1 MSTEAVGAI
10 WIGGAALNGALIWM
24 TVGLSRLFGHASM
37 NPVAEPADLECDGQD
52 AAAT

>member
-10 WIGGAALNGALIWM
+10 WIGGAALNGALIWT
-24 TVGLSRLFGHASM
+24 TVGLSRLFGHADED
-37 NPVAEPADLECDGQD
+37 PAAEPADLERDGQD

>member
-10 WIGGAALNGALIWM
+10 WIGGAALNAALLWT
-24 TVGLSRLFGHASM
+24 TVSLSRLFGRGAED
-37 NPVAEPADLECDGQD
+37 PIAEPADLDGDAQD